1 MRGATY
7 QSGFYRA
14 GSGHSMDSGLGA
26 AGVTTSAVEE
36 VTDRMPGG
44 RGTGEVLGEMTKASG
59 STLVIQGRG
68 M

>member
-1 MRGATY
+1 
-7 QSGFYRA
+7 
-14 GSGHSMDSGLGA
+14 MDSGLGA

-44 RGTGEVLGEMTKASG
+44 RGTGEVLGEVLGEMTKASG

>member
-1 MRGATY
+1 
-7 QSGFYRA
+7 
-14 GSGHSMDSGLGA
+14 MDSGLGA

-44 RGTGEVLGEMTKASG
+44 RGTGEVLGEITKASG